1 MRRGYCGRVHPLD
14 NALELEP
21 SGDGRWR
28 GRTVPEWAN
37 MVGPF
42 GGITAATLVRAVEL
56 HPQRHGQPI
65 ALTVNYV
72 APIADGEFDIV
83 TRAVKTNRS
92 NQHWIVELSQDGEVK
107 TTATAVFG
115 LRRQGWSDIEITAP
129 QAPAPED
136 IVPSVPPFGVVW
148 FDNYDMR
155 FVDGAMPDTGGD
167 PTESAGST
175 TTLWVRNKPSR
186 PMDFAALT
194 SVSDIFYPRVF
205 LRHGQFVP
213 AGTVTISVYF
223 HADEEQLAIQGD
235 DFVLGTARA
244 HRYSG
249 GYFDQS
255 AHLFGRTGVL
265 LATSHQFVYF
275 KA

>member
-1 MRRGYCGRVHPLD
+1 MHPLD
-14 NALELEP
+14 NALELE
-21 SGDGRWR
+21 SAGDDRWR
-28 GRTVPEWAN
+28 GRTLPEWAN

-42 GGITAATLVRAVEL
+42 GGVTAATLLRAVEL

-72 APIADGEFDIV
+72 APIADGEFEVV
-83 TRAVKTNRS
+83 TRLVKTNRS
-92 NQHWIVELSQDGEVK
+92 NQHWIVELGQDDEVK

-115 LRRQGWSDIEITAP
+115 LRREGWSDTEVEWP

-136 IVPSVPPFGVVW
+136 IEQSVPPFGVVW
-148 FDNYDMR
+148 FDNFDMR
-155 FVDGAMPDTGGD
+155 FVDGAMPDAGND
-167 PTESAGST
+167 SAEPTESASST
-175 TTLWVRNKPSR
+175 TTMWVRNKPSR

-194 SVSDIFYPRVF
+194 AVSDIFYPRVF
-205 LRHGQFVP
+205 LRRGHFVP
-213 AGTVTISVYF
+213 AGTVSISVYF
-223 HADEEQLAIQGD
+223 HADDEQLAAQGD

-255 AHLFGRTGVL
+255 ARLFGRSGTL

>member
-1 MRRGYCGRVHPLD
+1 MHPFD
-14 NALELEP
+14 QALELEP
-21 SGDGRWR
+21 SGDDRWR
-28 GRTVPEWAN
+28 GRTIPEWAN

-65 ALTVNYV
+65 ALTVNYL
-72 APIADGEFDIV
+72 APIVDGEFDIL
-83 TRAVKTNRS
+83 TRCVKTNRS
-92 NQHWIVELSQDGEVK
+92 NQHWIVELSQDGEAK

-115 LRRQGWSDIEITAP
+115 LRRQGWSETEITPPA
-129 QAPAPED
+129 APAPED

-155 FVDGAMPDTGGD
+155 FVDGAMPDTAGE
-167 PTESAGST
+167 PTESASST

-186 PMDFAALT
+186 AMDFAALA

-213 AGTVTISVYF
+213 AGTVSITVYF
-223 HADEEQLAIQGD
+223 HADEEQLAAQGD

-255 AHLFGRTGVL
+255 AQLFGRSGVL

>member
-1 MRRGYCGRVHPLD
+1 
-14 NALELEP
+14 
-21 SGDGRWR
+21 
-28 GRTVPEWAN
+28 

-42 GGITAATLVRAVEL
+42 GGVTAATMVRAVEL

-72 APIADGEFDIV
+72 APIADGEFEIV
-83 TRAVKTNRS
+83 TRCVKTNRS
-92 NQHWIVELSQDGEVK
+92 NQHWVVELSQDGEVK

-115 LRRQGWSDIEITAP
+115 LRRDGWSDTEIDPP
-129 QAPAPED
+129 QVCPPED
-136 IVPSVPPFGVVW
+136 IEPSVPPFSVAW

-155 FVDGAMPDTGGD
+155 FVDGAMPDAAND
-167 PTESAGST
+167 PVESAGST
-175 TTLWVRNKPSR
+175 TTLWVRNNPAR
-186 PMDFAALT
+186 ALDFAALT
-194 SVSDIFYPRVF
+194 AVSDIFYPRVF
-205 LRHGQFVP
+205 LRHGRFVP

-223 HADEEQLAIQGD
+223 HADEPQLAAQGD
-235 DFVLGTARA
+235 DFILGTARA
-244 HRYSG
+244 HQYSG

-255 AHLFGRTGVL
+255 ARLFGRNGTL

>member
-1 MRRGYCGRVHPLD
+1 MNRVHPLD
-14 NALELEP
+14 KALELES
-21 SGDGRWR
+21 SGDGQWR

-56 HPQRHGQPI
+56 HPKRHGQPI
-65 ALTVNYV
+65 ALTVNYL
-72 APIADGEFDIV
+72 APIADGDFDIT
-83 TRAVKTNRS
+83 TRVVKTNRS
-92 NQHWIVELSQDGEVK
+92 NQHWIVELSQDGEPK

-115 LRRQGWSDIEITAP
+115 LRRKGWSDTEITAP
-129 QAPAPED
+129 GAPAPED
-136 IVPSVPPFGVVW
+136 IARSVPPFGVVW

-155 FVDGAMPDTGGD
+155 FVDGAMPDPGAA
-167 PTESAGST
+167 PTESPSST
-175 TTLWVRNKPSR
+175 TTMWVRNNPSR

-213 AGTVTISVYF
+213 AGTVSITVYF
-223 HADEEQLAIQGD
+223 HADDEQLAAQGD
-235 DFVLGTARA
+235 DFVLATARA
-244 HRYSG
+244 HKFSG

-255 AHLFGRTGVL
+255 AQLFGRSGVL

>member
-1 MRRGYCGRVHPLD
+1 
-14 NALELEP
+14 
-21 SGDGRWR
+21 
-28 GRTVPEWAN
+28 

-42 GGITAATLVRAVEL
+42 GGITAAALVRAVEL

-72 APIADGEFDIV
+72 APIVDGEFDIA

-107 TTATAVFG
+107 TTATAIFG
-115 LRRQGWSDIEITAP
+115 LRRDTWSDTEVVP
-129 QAPAPED
+129 PPAPAPQDVE
-136 IVPSVPPFGVVW
+136 PSVPPFGVVW

-155 FVDGAMPDTGGD
+155 FVDGAMPDGAASD
-167 PTESAGST
+167 SST

-186 PMDFAALT
+186 PLDFAGLT

-213 AGTVTISVYF
+213 AGTVSISVYF
-223 HADEEQLAIQGD
+223 HADEEQLATQGD

-244 HRYSG
+244 QRYSG
-249 GYFDQS
+249 GYFDQA
-255 AHLFGRTGVL
+255 AHLWSRDGGL

>member
-1 MRRGYCGRVHPLD
+1 
-14 NALELEP
+14 
-21 SGDGRWR
+21 
-28 GRTVPEWAN
+28 

-56 HPQRHGQPI
+56 HPKRHGQPI
-65 ALTVNYV
+65 ALTVNYA
-72 APIADGEFDIV
+72 APIVDGEFDIV

-115 LRRQGWSDIEITAP
+115 LRRQGWSDTEITAP
-129 QAPAPED
+129 QAPAPEG
-136 IVPSVPPFGVVW
+136 IVPSVPPFGVAW

-155 FVDGAMPDTGGD
+155 FVDGGMPDIGGE
-167 PTESAGST
+167 PTESASST

-213 AGTVTISVYF
+213 AGTVSISVYF
-223 HADEEQLAIQGD
+223 HADEEQLATQGD

-255 AHLFGRTGVL
+255 AHLFGRTGAL

>member
-1 MRRGYCGRVHPLD
+1 VHPLD
-14 NALELEP
+14 KALELEQ
-21 SGDGRWR
+21 SGDDRWR
-28 GRTVPEWAN
+28 GRTIPEWAN

-42 GGITAATLVRAVEL
+42 GGITAAAMVRAVEL

-72 APIADGEFDIV
+72 APVADGAFDIV
-83 TRAVKTNRS
+83 TRVVKTNRS

-115 LRRQGWSDIEITAP
+115 LRREGWSDTEITAP
-129 QAPAPED
+129 QAPAPES
-136 IVPSVPPFGVVW
+136 IEPSVPPFGVVW

-155 FVDGAMPDTGGD
+155 FVDGGMPDIGVE
-167 PTESAGST
+167 PTASASST
-175 TTLWVRNKPSR
+175 TTLWVRNNPSR
-186 PMDFAALT
+186 PMDFAALAA
-194 SVSDIFYPRVF
+194 VSDIFYPRVF

-213 AGTVTISVYF
+213 AGTVSITVYF
-223 HADEEQLAIQGD
+223 HADEEQLAAQGD

-244 HRYSG
+244 HKYSG
-249 GYFDQS
+249 GYFDQT
-255 AHLFGRTGVL
+255 AQLFGRTGTL
-265 LATSHQFVYF
+265 LSTSHQFVYF

>member
-1 MRRGYCGRVHPLD
+1 MHPFD
-14 NALELEP
+14 KALELEA

-28 GRTVPEWAN
+28 GRTLPEWAN

-42 GGITAATLVRAVEL
+42 GGITAATLLRAVER

-72 APIADGEFDIV
+72 APVADGEFDIV

-92 NQHWIVELSQDGEVK
+92 NQHWIVELWQGDEVK

-115 LRRQGWSDIEITAP
+115 LRRDGWTESEITAP
-129 QAPAPED
+129 QAADPAG
-136 IVPSVPPFGVVW
+136 IASSVPPFGVVW

-155 FVDGAMPDTGGD
+155 FVDGAMPATGED
-167 PTESAGST
+167 PTPSASST
-175 TTLWVRNKPSR
+175 TTLWVRNNPPR
-186 PMDFAALT
+186 PMDFAALAA
-194 SVSDIFYPRVF
+194 VSDIFYPRVF
-205 LRHGQFVP
+205 LRRGEFVP
-213 AGTVTISVYF
+213 AGTVTMTVYF
-223 HADEEQLAIQGD
+223 HADEPQLAAQGA

-244 HRYSG
+244 HHFSG

-255 AHLFGRTGVL
+255 AHLFGRTGTL

>member
-1 MRRGYCGRVHPLD
+1 
-14 NALELEP
+14 
-21 SGDGRWR
+21 
-28 GRTVPEWAN
+28 

-42 GGITAATLVRAVEL
+42 GGVTAATLLRAVEL

-72 APIADGEFDIV
+72 APIADGEFEVV
-83 TRAVKTNRS
+83 TRLVKTNRS
-92 NQHWIVELSQDGEVK
+92 NQHWIVELGQDNEVK

-115 LRRQGWSDIEITAP
+115 LRREGWSDTEVEWP

-136 IVPSVPPFGVVW
+136 IEPSVPPFGVVW
-148 FDNYDMR
+148 FDNFDMR
-155 FVDGAMPDTGGD
+155 FVDGAMPDAGND
-167 PTESAGST
+167 SAEPTESASST
-175 TTLWVRNKPSR
+175 TTMWVRNKPSR

-194 SVSDIFYPRVF
+194 AVSDIFYPRVF
-205 LRHGQFVP
+205 LRRGHFVP
-213 AGTVTISVYF
+213 AGTVSISVYF
-223 HADEEQLAIQGD
+223 HADDEQLAAQGD

-255 AHLFGRTGVL
+255 ARLFGRSGTL
-265 LATSHQFVYF
+265 LAPSHQFVYF